1 MPRITGIQGLKVL
14 ALMAIAALLA
24 VGCGGGGDDETSTGS
39 GQVAAADGGDGGASG
54 EAVSDEK
61 DGGGEESAGGEAAGG
76 EPAGGDSSADGFTG
90 SGPTSSALPGGE
102 SKDGFA
108 GDESGRRGATG
119 GGNRKAGLKGSKAKK
134 RPSKSGS
141 GSSGGGA
148 NPAPPLS
155 AEAFLAAADEIC
167 KARREDTRQGLS
179 DFTKVGLS
187 NLEDAAKKI
196 VDELVIPSL
205 ESEMREIE
213 ALNPPASADGAVSAL
228 FAGIEGMIASG
239 KAEPRNFILK
249 GDAVASSEEAAKQ
262 NGFTVCGGI

>member
-1 MPRITGIQGLKVL
+1 
-14 ALMAIAALLA
+14 MAIAAVLA
-24 VGCGGGGDDETSTGS
+24 VAGCGGGGDDETSTGS
-39 GQVAAADGGDGGASG
+39 GQVAAANGGEGGASG
-54 EAVSDEK
+54 EAVSGEK
-61 DGGGEESAGGEAAGG
+61 DGGGEESAGGDSAGG
-76 EPAGGDSSADGFTG
+76 DSAGGDSSADGFTG
-90 SGPTSSALPGGE
+90 SGPTSSAPPGGE

-108 GDESGRRGATG
+108 GDESDSGGAKG
-119 GGNRKAGLKGSKAKK
+119 GGNRKAGLNASKAKK
-134 RPSKSGS
+134 RPPRPGS
-141 GSSGGGA
+141 GSAGGGA
-148 NPAPPLS
+148 NPAPPPS

-167 KARREDTRQGLS
+167 KARREGTRQGLS
-179 DFTKVGLS
+179 EFTKVGLS

-249 GDAVASSEEAAKQ
+249 GDAVVSSEEAAKQ
-262 NGFTVCGGI
+262 NGFKVCGGI